1 MKKHYLFVLFAVALT
16 VFQTSCSKSDD
27 DYEND
32 TPELILVDDEPGKIA
47 GLGDVGGELEGPM
60 FKLPSGI
67 SSVGEI
73 KGSDLDLNKV
83 VSNRIGQSKTR
94 SLNDQAAR
102 ANFFALAG
110 TFGADSIKGSGYL
123 VSVAITLRNDNNADV
138 QVAFPAGTI
147 LKSRS
152 GKLQNGI
159 LVKKTTFLIPKNSQK
174 RVHLFMY
181 CGNYSRHAS
190 SPSEIYDWSVITTS
204 RSLHNLFP
212 VFRNGTP

>member
-1 MKKHYLFVLFAVALT
+1 ML
-16 VFQTSCSKSDD
+16 
-27 DYEND
+27 
-32 TPELILVDDEPGKIA
+32 
-47 GLGDVGGELEGPM
+47 
-60 FKLPSGI
+60 
-67 SSVGEI
+67 
-73 KGSDLDLNKV
+73 
-83 VSNRIGQSKTR
+83 KT
-94 SLNDQAAR
+94 
-102 ANFFALAG
+102 G
-110 TFGADSIKGSGYL
+110 
-123 VSVAITLRNDNNADV
+123 VAITLRNDNNADV

-204 RSLHNLFP
+204 RSLHNLFDLLIDKKINIEQYLSSRSEIEKYANIVNKIQSIIWQITDWEHGLTESDKKYLEALP
-212 VFRNGTP
+212 IE